1 MLDLMDAMPSMYC
14 LDGSELIPLVFVVG
28 GVEAGVD
35 DAMDAVDA
43 VDVVDAEDGWFG

>member
-1 MLDLMDAMPSMYC
+1 MDAMPSMYC
-14 LDGSELIPLVFVVG
+14 LGGSELIPSVFVVG

-43 VDVVDAEDGWFG
+43 VDVVDAEDG